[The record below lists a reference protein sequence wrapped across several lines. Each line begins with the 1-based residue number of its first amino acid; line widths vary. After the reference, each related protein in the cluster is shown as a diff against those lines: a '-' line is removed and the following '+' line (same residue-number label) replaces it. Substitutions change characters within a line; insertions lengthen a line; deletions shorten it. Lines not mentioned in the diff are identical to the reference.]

1 MHAKQ
6 ALCRSCAGSMWA
18 VSYRTAGSHLSV
30 QGPSYRTALK
40 PTSKPDDRNATMNK
54 IFATLLIGVGLF
66 GAAPVFAGN
75 EADIIQEG
83 GGENYI
89 EAEQRGRDND
99 FASSQD
105 GTVNTLGLKQRGRNN
120 KAQAHQNGD
129 DNAVFLDQKSSRR
142 K

>member
-1 MHAKQ
+1 
-6 ALCRSCAGSMWA
+6 
-18 VSYRTAGSHLSV
+18 
-30 QGPSYRTALK
+30 
-40 PTSKPDDRNATMNK
+40 MNK

-105 GTVNTLGLKQRGRNN
+105 GYDNLLKLKQRGRNN
-120 KAQAHQNGD
+120 AAGAFQNGD
-129 DNAVFLDQKSSRR
+129 FNEVQLDQRGRR
-142 K
+142 RH

>member
-1 MHAKQ
+1 MQ
-6 ALCRSCAGSMWA
+6 ALRLINLGCELSHSRIASFRPRSL
-18 VSYRTAGSHLSV
+18 LSN
-30 QGPSYRTALK
+30 GNEANEN
-40 PTSKPDDRNATMNK
+40 PDDRNATMNK

-129 DNAVFLDQKSSRR
+129 DNAVFLDQKSRRR